1 MDMTFIYAFLFC
13 GFVCMISQIILD
25 NTKLTPGHVTSLF
38 VVIGAVLDFSGIY
51 DKLVLYCGAGALIPI
66 TSFGHLL
73 IHGAMDMASK
83 NGFMGLALGIFN
95 LTSAGISLAV
105 VCAFFLALIF
115 KPKH

>member
-1 MDMTFIYAFLFC
+1 METYIYAFLFC

-25 NTKLTPGHVTSLF
+25 NTKLTPGHITSLF
-38 VVIGAVLDFSGIY
+38 VVLGAMLDLSEIY
-51 DKLVLYCGAGALIPI
+51 DKIVLYCGAGAIIPI

-83 NGFMGLALGIFN
+83 NGFIGLALGIFD
-95 LTSAGISLAV
+95 LTSAGISIAV
-105 VCAFFLALIF
+105 VAAFFLALVF

>member
-1 MDMTFIYAFLFC
+1 METYIYEFLFC

-25 NTKLTPGHVTSLF
+25 NTKLTPGHITSLF
-38 VVIGAVLDFSGIY
+38 VVLGAMLDLSGIY
-51 DKLVLYCGAGALIPI
+51 DKIVLYCGAGAIIPI

-83 NGFMGLALGIFN
+83 NGFIGLALGIFD
-95 LTSAGISLAV
+95 LTSAGISIAV
-105 VCAFFLALIF
+105 VAAFFLALVF

>member
-1 MDMTFIYAFLFC
+1 MTYIYAYLFC
-13 GFVCMISQIILD
+13 GLVCLIAQIILD

-38 VVIGAVLDFSGIY
+38 VVIGAFLDVFGIY
-51 DKLVLYCGAGALIPI
+51 DKIVLYAGAGALIPI

-73 IHGAMDMASK
+73 IHGAMDTA
-83 NGFMGLALGIFN
+83 NTLGPLGLALGIFN

-105 VCAFFLALIF
+105 FLAFILSLIF